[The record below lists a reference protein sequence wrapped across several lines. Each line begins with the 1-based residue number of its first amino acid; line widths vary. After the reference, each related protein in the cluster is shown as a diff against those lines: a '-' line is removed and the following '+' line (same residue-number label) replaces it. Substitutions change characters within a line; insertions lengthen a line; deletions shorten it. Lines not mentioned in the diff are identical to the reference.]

1 MKQAIITLN
10 WDCSVGVTT
19 MSPAVEKKLLL
30 ENDWLILAQ
39 YNIFIEEI
47 QSGAVKVVNPHFNFN
62 SIDVA
67 LIKRNSMNLS
77 LAHETLLKAIR
88 QESVIYSNI
97 QDTLTE
103 VA

>member
-1 MKQAIITLN
+1 M
-10 WDCSVGVTT
+10 
-19 MSPAVEKKLLL
+19 
-30 ENDWLILAQ
+30 
-39 YNIFIEEI
+39 
-47 QSGAVKVVNPHFNFN
+47 VNPHFNFN

>member
-1 MKQAIITLN
+1 
-10 WDCSVGVTT
+10 

-47 QSGAVKVVNPHFNFN
+47 QSGAVKVVNPNFNFN